1 MTFDQQ
7 ASTKDTS
14 WLSSGTHKHQIVL
27 SDLVDLKLTKCQTKM
42 VKVKENSYTCQTIS
56 SIAQG
61 SGLLSFGKRQAG

>member
-27 SDLVDLKLTKCQTKM
+27 SDLVDLKLTKCQTK
-42 VKVKENSYTCQTIS
+42 VVKENSYTCQTIS
-56 SIAQG
+56 SIAEG